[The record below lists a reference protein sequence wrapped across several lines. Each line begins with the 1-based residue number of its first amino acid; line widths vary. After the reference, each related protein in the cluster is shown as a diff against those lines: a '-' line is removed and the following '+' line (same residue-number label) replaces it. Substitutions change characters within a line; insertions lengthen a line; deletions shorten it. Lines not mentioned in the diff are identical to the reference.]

1 MSVGFFL
8 SVHSSYTENGQAAAD
23 SFVRAINDALL
34 SQGLGRYVDP
44 EEPPNAYVGPKFG
57 RSSLDHHSA
66 SCLVDVAELE
76 PTLSHLELI
85 AFNPYRVA
93 FLPLDFPSPLE
104 TTHREW
110 INDVEPALWIG
121 SAPRL
126 LRELQT
132 LSSRLGISCPT
143 SGLTDDLAAQIDNL
157 ERLAPGDPQALVE
170 DTRTAWLLLYE
181 GARLAI
187 THGTALSL
195 AG

>member
-8 SVHSSYTENGQAAAD
+8 SVHSSYTENAQSTAD
-23 SFVRAINDALL
+23 SFVHAMNDALR
-34 SQGLGRYVDP
+34 SQGLGQYVDP
-44 EEPPNAYVGPKFG
+44 ENAPNGYVGPKFG

-66 SCLVDVAELE
+66 RCLVAVAELD
-76 PTLSHLELI
+76 PTLSHLELV

-93 FLPLDFPSPLE
+93 FLPLDFPTPLE
-104 TTHREW
+104 TMHREW
-110 INDVEPALWIG
+110 INDVEPTLWIG

-132 LSSRLGISCPT
+132 VSSRLGIHCQAD
-143 SGLTDDLAAQIDNL
+143 GLGDDLATRIDNL
-157 ERLAPGDPQALVE
+157 EQITPGDPQALVE

-187 THGTALSL
+187 THRTALSL